1 MSSVP
6 QTLTNAQFELWFQ
19 EEMPR
24 LYRYLCYQT
33 RDRGVVEEITSRTC
47 EKALSKVHLYDP
59 ARGDLRVWMFG
70 IARNELRAYYR
81 SLKQQPD
88 LVPIDQLQEF
98 TFQISSPEQEF
109 QRKETFIQLFHVLG
123 EFPERDRAIIGLRFG
138 AELSLRQ
145 IASIMGLSENHVSV
159 LLHRSIDKL
168 KTRMKEPTHE
178 IN

>member
-1 MSSVP
+1 MLSEP
-6 QTLTNAQFELWFQ
+6 HPLTNSQFELWFQ

-33 RDRGVVEEITSRTC
+33 RDPGVAEEITSRTC

-81 SLKQQPD
+81 SLKHQPD
-88 LVPIDQLQEF
+88 MVTIDQLQDF
-98 TFQISSPEQEF
+98 TLLISSPEQEF
-109 QRKETFIQLFHVLG
+109 QRKETFIFILQALG
-123 EFPERDRAIIGLRFG
+123 EFPERERAIIGLRFG
-138 AELSLRQ
+138 ADLPVRQ

-159 LLHRSIDKL
+159 LLHRSIEKL
-168 KTRMKEPTHE
+168 KTCMKELARE
-178 IN
+178 LN